1 MFVNVPFEVQSR
13 CLSRFL
19 PRCNRGVCRD
29 SFRGGIEMFVNVP
42 FEMQSRC
49 LSRFLPRCNRG
60 VCRDSFRGGIEMFVE
75 IPFETQSRC
84 LSTSLPGCNRGV
96 CQDSFRDA
104 IEVFVKRSSVVSSTR
119 KLGILSSLF
128 LPIFALLRVAITVS
142 LPTLHWY

>member
-1 MFVNVPFEVQSR
+1 MQLRCLSRFLSRRNRDVCQRSFRGAIEVQSR

-19 PRCNRGVCRD
+19 PR
-29 SFRGGIEMFVNVP
+29 
-42 FEMQSRC
+42 
-49 LSRFLPRCNRG
+49 
-60 VCRDSFRGGIEMFVE
+60 
-75 IPFETQSRC
+75 
-84 LSTSLPGCNRGV
+84 CNRGV

-119 KLGILSSLF
+119 KLGILSSLL